1 MPHLL
6 SVKLYQGIIHDSLSI
21 TERKCKP
28 RKGVQCVSK
37 LDSLFR
43 VEDVSAIASKR
54 QASDGR
60 AH

>member
-6 SVKLYQGIIHDSLSI
+6 SAKLHQGIIHDSLSI
-21 TERKCKP
+21 TAKKCKP
-28 RKGVQCVSK
+28 RNGLQCVSK

-54 QASDGR
+54 QAF
-60 AH
+60 